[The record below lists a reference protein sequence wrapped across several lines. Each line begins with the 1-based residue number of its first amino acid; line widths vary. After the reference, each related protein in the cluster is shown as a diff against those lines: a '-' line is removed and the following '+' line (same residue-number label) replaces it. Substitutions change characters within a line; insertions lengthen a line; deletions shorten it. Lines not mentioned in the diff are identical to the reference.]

1 MARFAK
7 VIGRNQ
13 GETLVF
19 GIGLIGPPTPKARPM
34 STSLIHILVP
44 PLVQTVQTASA
55 VLRARLA
62 RSGRCVWRALEAH
75 GQARARRVILD
86 LADKWEF
93 SQPELARQLRES
105 QPARPGSSD

>member
-1 MARFAK
+1 
-7 VIGRNQ
+7 
-13 GETLVF
+13 
-19 GIGLIGPPTPKARPM
+19 M
-34 STSLIHILVP
+34 SNSLIHILVP

-62 RSGRCVWRALEAH
+62 RGGRSVWRVLESH

-86 LADKWEF
+86 LADRWES

-105 QPARPGSSD
+105 QPARPGRGD